1 MKQRARLI
9 TQTAALA
16 ASLAA
21 AFTCSAADPFTI
33 SGTTTDLPVTPFSF
47 GDKSLPDLVEG
58 IIRGEGSYSTLA
70 NRTFNANLDYLGVRQ
85 ALNFAVTQFGAVEWR
100 AELTTPFKLGVVD
113 RTFIA
118 ATREELYAQIEDY
131 LKTSGTADLARWQK
145 ALSGLMPFGLM
156 TGNPNSATALMARDS
171 FNEYGLMA
179 TATAAENEG
188 EEEDTGT
195 VGLALMGD
203 VSTSSAEGHKAQSY
217 SATPFLPLKLSKRV
231 RLDIGLPLNYTTVD
245 GAQAFR
251 AGLQLG
257 MPILV
262 VKRNM
267 AADQPW
273 LWQVTPSGSFQVAGS
288 FDMVGGG
295 ALASGGLTSFLCYDF
310 GKFEVSMGNQVSFFE
325 SVAMDLGD
333 YGFDPDVSN
342 QIVKNGLKV
351 GVRLG
356 QHWFAE
362 VYGLDTELLGND
374 NFYSRYATFGGGF
387 GYRANTKKKAY
398 MMVGAYTDVASGWS
412 SAGGRF
418 GTGWKF

>member
-1 MKQRARLI
+1 MKQFTRRI
-9 TQTAALA
+9 SQAAFLA
-16 ASLAA
+16 TSLAVTSA
-21 AFTCSAADPFTI
+21 CSGADPFSI
-33 SGTTTDLPVTPFSF
+33 SGSTTDFPQTPFSF

-58 IIRGEGSYSTLA
+58 IVRGEGSYSTLA
-70 NRTFNANLDYLGVRQ
+70 NRTFNADLDYLGVRQ

-100 AELTTPFKLGVVD
+100 AELTTPFKPGVVN

-131 LKTSGTADLARWQK
+131 LKTSGTEDLARWQK
-145 ALSGLMPFGLM
+145 ELSALMPFGLM
-156 TGNPNSATALMARDS
+156 TGNPNSTTALMARDS

-188 EEEDTGT
+188 EEEDPGM

-251 AGLQLG
+251 AGLQLA
-257 MPILV
+257 MPMLIV
-262 VKRNM
+262 NRNL
-267 AADQPW
+267 AEDQPW
-273 LWQVTPSGSFQVAGS
+273 LWQVTPTGSFQFAGS

-295 ALASGGLTSFLCYDF
+295 ALAAGGLTSFLCYDF
-310 GKFEVSMGNQVSFFE
+310 GKFELSMGNQFSFFE
-325 SVAMDLGD
+325 SVAMNLGD
-333 YGFDPDVSN
+333 YDFDPDVSD

-356 QHWFAE
+356 QHWYAE
-362 VYGLDTELLGND
+362 AYGLDTELLGNES
-374 NFYSRYATFGGGF
+374 FYSRYATFGAGF
-387 GYRANTKKKAY
+387 GFRANTKKKAY
-398 MMVGAYTDVASGWS
+398 LMVGAYTDVASGWS
-412 SAGGRF
+412 SAGFRF